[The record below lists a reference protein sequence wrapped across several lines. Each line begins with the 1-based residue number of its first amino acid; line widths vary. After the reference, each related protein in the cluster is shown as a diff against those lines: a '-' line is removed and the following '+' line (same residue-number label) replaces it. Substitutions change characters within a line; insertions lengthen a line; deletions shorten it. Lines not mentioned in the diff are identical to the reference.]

1 MPMNARLIA
10 ALLAAL
16 ALAGPAH
23 AFTLQNSDGT
33 TTDMSAGYSSSSP
46 EKKRFESATT
56 KDGTTT
62 LNLGGGSTMQFGA
75 PQSWGPDYSG
85 HQQRMFNPL
94 RPGN

>member
-10 ALLAAL
+10 TFLATL

-33 TTDMSAGYSSSSP
+33 TTDTSAGYSSAP

-56 KDGTTT
+56 RDGTTT
-62 LNLGGGSTMQFGA
+62 LDLGGGSKLQFGA
-75 PQSWGPDYSG
+75 PTSSGPDYNG
-85 HQQRMFNPL
+85 YQQRMFNPL